1 MHMNILAIAALAFAP
16 GIFWLWYF
24 YRKDKIEPEPK
35 QLIIKVFLLG
45 MLAAVPAA
53 IIEFPFLTMNTFVVI
68 VIVAPIVEE
77 IIKYLFVRHG
87 IYRGAEFD
95 EPMDGIVYAC
105 AVALGFASLENV
117 GYLLQIYMKPD
128 SYTHFF
134 GVTSLSGKISLIFLI
149 RALLTVPGHALWSS
163 MWGYALGWAKFL
175 DEERGKPL
183 IVKGILLAILSHA
196 VFNFLLLLSYFSA
209 LGMLILVPVL
219 WRIINKKIAHSID
232 GSPHVKE

>member
-1 MHMNILAIAALAFAP
+1 MNILVIAALAFAP

-45 MLAAVPAA
+45 MLAVVPAA
-53 IIEFPFLTMNTFVVI
+53 IIELPFLTMNSFVVI
-68 VIVAPIVEE
+68 VFVAPVVEE
-77 IIKYLFVRHG
+77 IIKYLFVSHG
-87 IYRGAEFD
+87 VYRDAEFD

-117 GYLLQIYMKPD
+117 GYLLQIYIKPE

-134 GVTSLSGKISLIFLI
+134 GVTSLAGKVSMVFLI

-163 MWGYALGWAKFL
+163 MWGYALGRAKFL
-175 DEERGKPL
+175 DEEQGKPL
-183 IVKGILLAILSHA
+183 IFKGILLAILSHA

-219 WRIINKKIAHSID
+219 WRIINKKITNSIA